1 MSGSGGI
8 GVTSVA
14 RYDSPSLSAADNQNI
29 SSVLVG
35 SAWNATEITFSFPT
49 SSSVYGTQSTYF
61 DPAPFN
67 GFRTLTEQQKGEVLR
82 AFSLISS
89 YTGLTFAEITE
100 TTDTHAAIRLANSS
114 SPPTAYAYYPG
125 TNVQGGD
132 VFYGGTGRFP
142 VMGNFDS
149 GQATLHEIGHALGL
163 KHGQD
168 NFAYGVM
175 NADRLDIEFSLMNYP
190 NYIGSAEGYAT
201 ASTSAQTYMMYD
213 IAALQYMYGANF
225 NQAGRASRYTWS
237 SSTGVEFI
245 DGDSQGTPVDNH
257 IFETIWTAG
266 ATSTYD
272 LSNFS
277 QDQVDDMNPGGW
289 MLFSTAQLAD
299 LNAYAPSKPVGE
311 IYARGNI
318 YNALLYNGDTRS
330 LITNIIT
337 GSGDD
342 TITGN
347 ASDNEVHGGAGNDTI
362 SGGIGNDRL
371 YGDAGDDTLIGDS
384 GNDLLDGGA
393 GTDVLT
399 GGTGSDIFFDA
410 AGYGADTVTDFS
422 HADGDRIDFTF
433 IAGIESF
440 FDIISRAVQVVV
452 DTVIDF
458 GNGDRLTLRNVDKAA
473 LVASDFV
480 LPTVVTEVI
489 ENFGSTSLVQ
499 VGNNYFMDPV
509 GGSSGP
515 QLMYG
520 GTPVVAGQFG
530 AWTPIGAEEAAGGY
544 VVAWKNGA
552 SDEYTVWN
560 TDTNGSYLWNAIGAV
575 SGSDYGLESLEPMF
589 QQDLN
594 SDGQI
599 GPTTTTIEAFG
610 STRLDQVANEFFLH
624 DSGGNGPSLKFQGA
638 AVVSGQFGA
647 WTPIGAEAAA
657 GGYVLAWKNGAADE
671 YTVWNTDTN
680 GNYLWNAIGAVP
692 GSDYG
697 LESLEPK
704 FQQDLNSDG
713 QIGPQTTIEAFGST
727 RLDQVANEFFLH
739 DSGGNGPSLKF
750 QGVAVVPGQFG
761 AWTPIGAEEVAGGYV
776 LAWKN
781 GAADEYTVWNTD
793 SNGNYLWNAI
803 GAVSGSDADLESLEP
818 SFQQDLNGDGTVGL
832 TEVVAANGPTNAFG
846 SGNLGS
852 LDLALLTN
860 YLASTFVHPSGISTS
875 TPVDAQ
881 ALDYKFL
888 ATPNA

>member
-1 MSGSGGI
+1 
-8 GVTSVA
+8 
-14 RYDSPSLSAADNQNI
+14 
-29 SSVLVG
+29 VG

-82 AFSLISS
+82 GFSLISS

-190 NYIGSAEGYAT
+190 NYIGSAEGYST

-225 NQAGRASRYTWS
+225 NQVGRASRYTWS

-575 SGSDYGLESLEPMF
+575 SGSDYGLESLEP
-589 QQDLN
+589 
-594 SDGQI
+594 
-599 GPTTTTIEAFG
+599 
-610 STRLDQVANEFFLH
+610 
-624 DSGGNGPSLKFQGA
+624 
-638 AVVSGQFGA
+638 
-647 WTPIGAEAAA
+647 
-657 GGYVLAWKNGAADE
+657 
-671 YTVWNTDTN
+671 
-680 GNYLWNAIGAVP
+680 
-692 GSDYG
+692 
-697 LESLEPK
+697 K

-750 QGVAVVPGQFG
+750 QGVAVVSGQFG

>member
-67 GFRTLTEQQKGEVLR
+67 GFSTLTAQQRGEVLR

-89 YTGLTFAEITE
+89 YTGLTFAGITE

-163 KHGQD
+163 KHGQE
-168 NFAYGVM
+168 NGVYGAM

-190 NYIGSAEGYAT
+190 NYIGSAEGYST
-201 ASTSAQTYMMYD
+201 ASTSSQTYMMYD

-225 NQAGRASRYTWS
+225 NQVGRASRYTWS

-277 QDQVDDMNPGGW
+277 QNQVDDMNPGGW

-311 IYARGNI
+311 IHARGNI

-347 ASDNEVHGGAGNDTI
+347 AADNEVHGGAGNDTI
-362 SGGIGNDRL
+362 SGGVGNDRL

-422 HADGDRIDFTF
+422 HADGDKIDFTF
-433 IAGIESF
+433 IASIKSF
-440 FDIISRAVQVVV
+440 FDVISRAVQVVV

-499 VGNNYFMDPV
+499 VGNNYFMYPV

-520 GTPVVAGQFG
+520 GTPIVAGQYG
-530 AWTPIGAEEAAGGY
+530 AWTPIGAEAAASGY
-544 VVAWKNGA
+544 VLAWKNGA
-552 SDEYTVWN
+552 ADEYTVWN
-560 TDTNGSYLWNAIGAV
+560 TDTNGNYLWNAVGAV

-599 GPTTTTIEAFG
+599 GPKTTIEAFG

-624 DSGGNGPSLKFQGA
+624 DSGGNGPSLKLQGA

-657 GGYVLAWKNGAADE
+657 SGYVLAWKNGAADE

-680 GNYLWNAIGAVP
+680 GNYLWNAV
-692 GSDYG
+692 
-697 LESLEPK
+697 
-704 FQQDLNSDG
+704 
-713 QIGPQTTIEAFGST
+713 
-727 RLDQVANEFFLH
+727 
-739 DSGGNGPSLKF
+739 
-750 QGVAVVPGQFG
+750 
-761 AWTPIGAEEVAGGYV
+761 
-776 LAWKN
+776 
-781 GAADEYTVWNTD
+781 
-793 SNGNYLWNAI
+793 
-803 GAVSGSDADLESLEP
+803 GAVSGSSADLESLEP
-818 SFQQDLNGDGTVGL
+818 GFQQDLNGDGTVGL

-846 SGNLGS
+846 SGNSGS
-852 LDLALLTN
+852 LDPALLTN

-875 TPVDAQ
+875 PPVDAQ

>member
-1 MSGSGGI
+1 
-8 GVTSVA
+8 
-14 RYDSPSLSAADNQNI
+14 
-29 SSVLVG
+29 
-35 SAWNATEITFSFPT
+35 
-49 SSSVYGTQSTYF
+49 
-61 DPAPFN
+61 
-67 GFRTLTEQQKGEVLR
+67 
-82 AFSLISS
+82 
-89 YTGLTFAEITE
+89 
-100 TTDTHAAIRLANSS
+100 
-114 SPPTAYAYYPG
+114 
-125 TNVQGGD
+125 
-132 VFYGGTGRFP
+132 
-142 VMGNFDS
+142 
-149 GQATLHEIGHALGL
+149 
-163 KHGQD
+163 
-168 NFAYGVM
+168 
-175 NADRLDIEFSLMNYP
+175 
-190 NYIGSAEGYAT
+190 
-201 ASTSAQTYMMYD
+201 
-213 IAALQYMYGANF
+213 
-225 NQAGRASRYTWS
+225 
-237 SSTGVEFI
+237 
-245 DGDSQGTPVDNH
+245 
-257 IFETIWTAG
+257 
-266 ATSTYD
+266 
-272 LSNFS
+272 
-277 QDQVDDMNPGGW
+277 
-289 MLFSTAQLAD
+289 
-299 LNAYAPSKPVGE
+299 
-311 IYARGNI
+311 
-318 YNALLYNGDTRS
+318 
-330 LITNIIT
+330 
-337 GSGDD
+337 
-342 TITGN
+342 
-347 ASDNEVHGGAGNDTI
+347 
-362 SGGIGNDRL
+362 
-371 YGDAGDDTLIGDS
+371 
-384 GNDLLDGGA
+384 
-393 GTDVLT
+393 LT

-624 DSGGNGPSLKFQGA
+624 DSGGNGPSLKFQGV

-647 WTPIGAEAAA
+647 WTPIGAEAA
-657 GGYVLAWKNGAADE
+657 
-671 YTVWNTDTN
+671 
-680 GNYLWNAIGAVP
+680 
-692 GSDYG
+692 
-697 LESLEPK
+697 
-704 FQQDLNSDG
+704 
-713 QIGPQTTIEAFGST
+713 
-727 RLDQVANEFFLH
+727 
-739 DSGGNGPSLKF
+739 
-750 QGVAVVPGQFG
+750 
-761 AWTPIGAEEVAGGYV
+761 AGGYV